1 MKNDPIVAEIRR
13 HRDRL
18 AAKFNYNLD
27 VIFANVRV
35 RQDASGH
42 MVVRRKAVRRIW
54 PYASTLVIRR
64 NRHPPLPSHGGP
76 HQEPAHG

>member
-27 VIFANVRV
+27 VIFANVRA

-42 MVVRRKAVRRIW
+42 MVVRKKGGKAHSAVR
-54 PYASTLVIRR
+54 S
-64 NRHPPLPSHGGP
+64 NHRHTP
-76 HQEPAHG
+76 